1 MKAIVKSFIYG
12 MGIGSFISFFF
23 YLVYGLT
30 SISVTTLGV
39 VSFCSGLI
47 GIISVILFELL
58 VIEARIAF
66 LIHYALTLAV
76 MITMSIINHW
86 KRYLITP
93 RLLVVFTVIYAIV
106 WVIELWMNHKRV
118 ANINQ
123 KLKSRKIN

>member
-30 SISVTTLGV
+30 SISVATLGV

-58 VIEARIAF
+58 VIEVRIAF

-76 MITMSIINHW
+76 MITMSIITHW
-86 KRYLITP
+86 KTYLITP
-93 RLLVVFTVIYAIV
+93 RQLVVFTVIYAIV
-106 WVIELWMNHKRV
+106 WVIGLWMNHKRV
-118 ANINQ
+118 VNINQ

>member
-30 SISVTTLGV
+30 SISVVTLGV

-76 MITMSIINHW
+76 MITMSIITHW
-86 KRYLITP
+86 KTYLITP

-106 WVIELWMNHKRV
+106 WVIGLWMNHKRV
-118 ANINQ
+118 VNINQ